1 MVEPSL
7 FGPIDA
13 VFGATVVDSV
23 LVIEAALFALVIVN
37 FVTRRIAWGRH
48 KRQADD
54 DADAVT
60 RWPLHELTNV
70 LLVLGAFYYT
80 TLDHHPGVVLSTLVL
95 GLFITD
101 FFEFEARKVEARRE
115 IPIEQPKGS
124 LVAGVLVL
132 LYAGYQAVFFLL
144 APLWGAVV

>member
-13 VFGATVVDSV
+13 VFGATVIDSV
-23 LVIEAALFALVIVN
+23 LAIEVALFALVIVN

-48 KRQADD
+48 KRQAEEG
-54 DADAVT
+54 AEAVT

-70 LLVLGAFYYT
+70 VLVLGAFYYA
-80 TLDHHPGVVLSTLVL
+80 TLDHHAGVVMSTLVL

-101 FFEFEARKVEARRE
+101 FFEFEARNVETRRE
-115 IPIEQPKGS
+115 IPIERPKGAV
-124 LVAGVLVL
+124 VAGALVF

-144 APLWGAVV
+144 APIWGSIV

>member
-13 VFGATVVDSV
+13 VLGATVVDSV
-23 LVIEAALFALVIVN
+23 LVIEVALFALVIVN

-48 KRQADD
+48 KRQAEDG
-54 DADAVT
+54 ADAVT

-70 LLVLGAFYYT
+70 ALVLGAFYYT
-80 TLDHHPGVVLSTLVL
+80 TVAHHPGVVLSTLVL

-115 IPIEQPKGS
+115 IPIERPKGA
-124 LVAGVLVL
+124 VFAAVLVF
-132 LYAGYQAVFFLL
+132 LYAGYQAVFFIL
-144 APLWGAVV
+144 APLWGAVF